1 MIQSLAQQKELCFC
15 FVEYAQRKLEQ
26 SLLYAL
32 PLLGIDS
39 RHTLQACLIQPK
51 RNIKVKFVGF

>member
-15 FVEYAQRKLEQ
+15 FVENVHRKLEQ

-32 PLLGIDS
+32 PLHGIDS
-39 RHTLQACLIQPK
+39 RHSSSLPNSTQ